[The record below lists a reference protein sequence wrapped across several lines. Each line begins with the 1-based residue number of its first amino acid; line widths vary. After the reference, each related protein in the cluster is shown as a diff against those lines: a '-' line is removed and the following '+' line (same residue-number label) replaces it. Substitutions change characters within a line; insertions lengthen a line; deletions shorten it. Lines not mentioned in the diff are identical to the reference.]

1 MDLCEDRCITVT
13 MTPTMKSAKAT
24 LNNNVWSSPHLAR
37 NVGKM
42 LSNVA
47 IMNAGLRVTG
57 WGYGVGNTVGAF
69 SNWNF
74 AV

>member
-1 MDLCEDRCITVT
+1 MASCEEWCITVT
-13 MTPTMKSAKAT
+13 MTPTMKRAKAT

-47 IMNAGLRVTG
+47 MINAG
-57 WGYGVGNTVGAF
+57 
-69 SNWNF
+69 
-74 AV
+74 